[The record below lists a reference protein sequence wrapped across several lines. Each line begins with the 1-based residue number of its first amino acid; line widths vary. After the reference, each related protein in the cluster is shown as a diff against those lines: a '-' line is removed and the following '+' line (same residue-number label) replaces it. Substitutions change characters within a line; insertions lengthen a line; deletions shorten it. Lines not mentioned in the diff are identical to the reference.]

1 MTSNER
7 PEFELSAPIAHG
19 SVGERLRAARESH
32 GWTIEQVAKQ
42 LKLAPRQVSALESND
57 LSQLPSSTFVRGF
70 TRNYARLLKLDI
82 DDLLAHDDPRRP
94 ATPLRAVSGTMG
106 ELREEPHEKSSLLRW
121 IIPALLLACL
131 LGAIKWYEMTRSHTA
146 TQANVDAV
154 APKVEP
160 LVEAPKSEPTPS
172 APAPISD
179 GLPTSPAIGIGAVSV
194 APSAP
199 ATTMPIVPIAA
210 PAPAPTATAQAA
222 TPVIAAPT
230 PTPPVAANPPSSKNG
245 TTLELAFSGKSWTE
259 IRDTS
264 GVVLTSRMQQPGAR
278 LTVSG
283 QPPFRL
289 TVGNASAVS
298 LTRDGVAV
306 DLASKASGSDVAK
319 FSLE

>member
-1 MTSNER
+1 VTSTER

-19 SVGERLRAARESH
+19 SVGERLQAARESH
-32 GWTIEQVAKQ
+32 GWTIEHVAKQ

-106 ELREEPHEKSSLLRW
+106 ELREEPHEKSRFLQWL
-121 IIPALLLACL
+121 IIPILLVGCL
-131 LGAIKWYEMTRSHTA
+131 VAAVKWYEMTRSSSA
-146 TQANVDAV
+146 TSGATEVV
-154 APKVEP
+154 KPKVEP
-160 LVEAPKSEPTPS
+160 TTEPPKSDAPPPAPATDTPAPQPGIGIGPVSLAPGAPTPS
-172 APAPISD
+172 TPIAPVSAPI
-179 GLPTSPAIGIGAVSV
+179 V
-194 APSAP
+194 ASTVVTTPL
-199 ATTMPIVPIAA
+199 ATVAA
-210 PAPAPTATAQAA
+210 AAQA
-222 TPVIAAPT
+222 P
-230 PTPPVAANPPSSKNG
+230 KNG

-259 IRDTS
+259 IRDAS
-264 GVVLTSRMQQPGAR
+264 GVVLTSRLQQPGAR

-289 TVGNASAVS
+289 TVGNASSVT
-298 LTRDGVAV
+298 LTRDGIAI
-306 DLASKASGSDVAK
+306 DLAGKAGGSDVAK